1 MTRRILLALA
11 LFVMIGCRQQTVTSG
26 IHRSGPTA
34 TLAVPRERPLAVNM
48 DQLLQAPE
56 AYRNVLVRL
65 TGQFRRAPIIVCDG
79 IVRQSPATWFLDRDE
94 QRIGAGGFEHLVP
107 ALLPPRMTI
116 TVDGVWR
123 NWRGPVGCGKDAPL
137 QSGWYLAVTNVVSPS
152 PIARVTLT
160 PTGGVPDATPDEVG
174 SVPFG
179 TETPAGPPPLGTP
192 ASVPSATVTPTS
204 TRLDSGAQP
213 TATSRST
220 ATLPA
225 TATPGGAEEEET
237 PDSTETLQATATA
250 DGEAT
255 ATTTAT
261 PSGADGPT
269 PTLTPT
275 PSVTVTPGGTVVD
288 KGTVGYQDL
297 RGDRL
302 GAGETNSWQFSVEAG
317 DVITISV
324 AARGGTDIALS
335 VLDPAGNRII
345 DQNDSP
351 AGQMEII
358 QGFEATGN
366 GGYRLVISEASG
378 METYYSMMLLNTNYV
393 DYYTFVFAGLLS
405 YGSSATSEMDPD
417 TDQFWFFF
425 GNEDELIN
433 VSVSPSDQSDLFFDL
448 FGPDGD
454 AVWEYVDE
462 ARRGGAEQLRDF
474 QLPDTGM
481 YAIRVGEIDYEASN
495 FRVLVSRN

>member
-1 MTRRILLALA
+1 
-11 LFVMIGCRQQTVTSG
+11 VGE
-26 IHRSGPTA
+26 
-34 TLAVPRERPLAVNM
+34 VP
-48 DQLLQAPE
+48 
-56 AYRNVLVRL
+56 
-65 TGQFRRAPIIVCDG
+65 
-79 IVRQSPATWFLDRDE
+79 S
-94 QRIGAGGFEHLVP
+94 
-107 ALLPPRMTI
+107 
-116 TVDGVWR
+116 
-123 NWRGPVGCGKDAPL
+123 
-137 QSGWYLAVTNVVSPS
+137 
-152 PIARVTLT
+152 
-160 PTGGVPDATPDEVG
+160 
-174 SVPFG
+174 G

-192 ASVPSATVTPTS
+192 ASVPSPTIAS
-204 TRLDSGAQP
+204 TATRLESGVQA
-213 TATSRST
+213 TATRRAT

-225 TATPGGAEEEET
+225 TATPGEVGDGET
-237 PDSTETLQATATA
+237 PEATETLQATATA
-250 DGEAT
+250 NGAATVAAT
-255 ATTTAT
+255 ATSSA
-261 PSGADGPT
+261 GDGPT
-269 PTLTPT
+269 PTVTLTPT

-288 KGTVGYQDL
+288 RGSVGYQDL
-297 RGDRL
+297 RGDGL

-324 AARGGTDIALS
+324 AARFGTDIALS

-351 AGQMEII
+351 AGQVEII
-358 QGFEATGN
+358 EGFEAAGN
-366 GGYRLVISEASG
+366 GGYRLVISEANG
-378 METYYSMMLLNTNYV
+378 METYYSLMLLNTNYA

-425 GNEDELIN
+425 GNEDELVN
-433 VSVSPSDQSDLFFDL
+433 VSVAPSDQSDLFFDL

-462 ARRGGAEQLRDF
+462 TPRGGAEQLRDF